1 MKAPTRYKVDV
12 SKRLSGRDQ
21 KPWHEREDVLAL
33 ILKAVKIIAVAL
45 VILYPWNKYQ
55 DAYIPLTESISG
67 KQVEIAKL
75 NGDIAKSGKELEELL
90 KRSREVILTH
100 QERQY
105 WSDKLLNMPLWVPE
119 KVFITEIS
127 SQGKSFIMRG
137 LTPILEKG
145 EYITKITALTQK
157 INGDQV
163 FTRNFQPIQLNYTR
177 QTKVNQPNLPQPLDM
192 VEFELEAEAR

>member
-1 MKAPTRYKVDV
+1 MKAPARYKVDV

-21 KPWHEREDVLAL
+21 KAWHEREEALAL
-33 ILKAVKIIAVAL
+33 ILKAVKIVVIAL

-55 DAYIPLTESISG
+55 DAYIPLTEGVSG
-67 KQVEIAKL
+67 KQAEIAKL
-75 NGDIAKSGKELEELL
+75 NADITKSTKQLEELMQ
-90 KRSREVILTH
+90 RSRQVVRMR
-100 QERQY
+100 QERLY
-105 WSDKLLNMPLWVPE
+105 WSDKLLNMSLWMPD

-127 SQGKSFIMRG
+127 SQGKSFIMHG

-145 EYITKITALTQK
+145 VYIAKIAALTEK

-163 FTRNFQPIQLNYTR
+163 FTKNFQLIQLNYTK
-177 QTKVNQPNLPQPLDM
+177 QTKVSQPNLPQPMDM